1 MNTSARTVVFA
12 GTAPLLVLLSLWWR
26 SGKTFYKVDVAT

>member
-1 MNTSARTVVFA
+1 VVFV

-26 SGKTFYKVDVAT
+26 SGKTFYQGRRSDLNT